1 MVNYTHICISNFHAI
16 PTKLSV
22 KVFFKT
28 HTHKTNN
35 KYGTATKHNHLTLQQ
50 LQKQNRGKN
59 DWEVMKA
66 NIKIF
71 PKIEGH
77 KPLLS
82 LPCCCSVA
90 KLCLTFC
97 NLMDGNPSGSSVH
110 GILQTRILEWVA
122 TSLGDLPVRQA
133 EQGKGVQNGGGYRE
147 GREKP
152 SKMKQKKVWGPE
164 WGPQVK
170 QTTLLLGPI
179 YIGQTQ
185 G

>member
-110 GILQTRILEWVA
+110 ETSQARILEWVA
-122 TSLGDLPVRQA
+122 ISFSRRFHWPRNWTHIS
-133 EQGKGVQNGGGYRE
+133 
-147 GREKP
+147 
-152 SKMKQKKVWGPE
+152 
-164 WGPQVK
+164 
-170 QTTLLLGPI
+170 
-179 YIGQTQ
+179 YIGRWILYHWVTREVRLCPLKTFIFLW
-185 G
+185 